1 MKRKNLFGSMLL
13 ATLAVLLT
21 FGSALAHTSVTA
33 GNYEIEVGWLDEP
46 PVVGQRTAVV
56 LNVTDS
62 TDPEKA
68 VDVSKLV
75 ISAAY
80 GGQTKTLSLQPLS
93 EESKNQYIAPL
104 LPTIPGQYTLQLRG
118 QIGADNTELN
128 LDVQPEEVVT
138 ADVIAFPG
146 GQAGGKADSGPA
158 LGTWLAG
165 GALLAALAAL
175 ALSFM
180 ALRRQRS

>member
-1 MKRKNLFGSMLL
+1 MKRKNLYSSILL
-13 ATLAVLLT
+13 AALAVLMT
-21 FGSALAHTSVTA
+21 FGTALAHTTVTA
-33 GNYEIEVGWLDEP
+33 GNYEIEVGWVDEP

-56 LNVTDS
+56 LNVSDS
-62 TDPEKA
+62 TDPEKE

-93 EESKNQYIAPL
+93 EESKNQYIAPM
-104 LPTIPGQYTLQLRG
+104 LPTVPGQYTLQLRG

-128 LDVQPEEVVT
+128 LDVQPEEVVA

-146 GQAGGKADSGPA
+146 GQAESNANSSPA
-158 LGTWLAG
+158 LSDWLAG

-175 ALSFM
+175 ALSFL
-180 ALRRQRS
+180 AWRRPRA